1 MDIAILIAVGISHLA
16 TSLLLIRAMQ
26 KIQRLEAANRKLR
39 GFVNRLITVNTPP
52 KRSNP

>member
-1 MDIAILIAVGISHLA
+1 MDTAILVAVGISHLV
-16 TSLLLIRAMQ
+16 TSMLLIRAMQ

-52 KRSNP
+52 KRSNS